1 MHKKIFL
8 VLSIL
13 GIFFF
18 SNCNSNKNSTGFSI
32 KGDIKNYAKQK
43 LFLEEVNL
51 GEAAVTVDTTL
62 TDGDGEFSFKG
73 NVRVKSMYRI
83 RLANNMTYFFVL
95 DKNEQ
100 IKFMADAQM
109 PLSYKI
115 SGSAESEVLKKL
127 IDSIQSNN
135 LKLTKLQTEYIN
147 LQKQNAGDSAIT
159 AFKKNADAKVDGFMN
174 QIKNFIDTTHYN
186 IAAIFAVS
194 LLNPEKDVEIVN
206 KLSERLQKKSPDSK
220 YTKAYIKH
228 YGNIVEDL
236 VGKHFKEIELPGF
249 EKKYLKLSS
258 IKNKWVL
265 LDFWASW
272 CGPCRRENPNV
283 VAAYKKYKSKNF
295 TVFSVSLDD
304 NEGKWFDAAKADHL
318 EWPNHVS
325 ELKGW
330 DSKVCKDY
338 YINQI
343 PTNFLI
349 NPDGIIVARDLR
361 GEELSKKL
369 EEVLLKKNS

>member
-1 MHKKIFL
+1 M
-8 VLSIL
+8 
-13 GIFFF
+13 
-18 SNCNSNKNSTGFSI
+18 
-32 KGDIKNYAKQK
+32 
-43 LFLEEVNL
+43 
-51 GEAAVTVDTTL
+51 
-62 TDGDGEFSFKG
+62 
-73 NVRVKSMYRI
+73 
-83 RLANNMTYFFVL
+83 
-95 DKNEQ
+95 
-100 IKFMADAQM
+100 
-109 PLSYKI
+109 
-115 SGSAESEVLKKL
+115 
-127 IDSIQSNN
+127 
-135 LKLTKLQTEYIN
+135 
-147 LQKQNAGDSAIT
+147 
-159 AFKKNADAKVDGFMN
+159 
-174 QIKNFIDTTHYN
+174 
-186 IAAIFAVS
+186 
-194 LLNPEKDVEIVN
+194 N

>member
-73 NVRVKSMYRI
+73 NVREKSMYRI
-83 RLANNMTYFFVL
+83 RLTNNMTYFFVL